1 MSKQID
7 FALRVRTLNPGGV
20 NGGYTPENLTA
31 WVKSEYP
38 FEDGWKV
45 ENVLHTQTSADG
57 VSVLLFLA
65 RYADDSVSV
74 KTKKE

>member
-1 MSKQID
+1 MRQVD

-20 NGGYTPENLTA
+20 NGGYTPESLTE
-31 WVKSEYP
+31 WVKTAYP

-45 ENVLHTQTSADG
+45 ESVLHTQTSADG

-65 RYADDSVSV
+65 RYVDDVVSAKV
-74 KTKKE
+74 AKEK